1 MQDAPSDPLFIPLQ
15 DSPEGAVRQ
24 AHSFSTERQSAKT
37 PLVGETLVCDLL
49 CIAWPLFLP
58 VPSSAYSSAALPAY
72 PKLPSGELKRGLVPP
87 PFFLLCFAAVLP
99 CVCTCLTRAGLLTE
113 NMGGKG
119 EALEGPDALALL
131 PLQLPSQ
138 RQNPLASTSSRTHES
153 RLTRSGEGA
162 TRG

>member
-49 CIAWPLFLP
+49 CVAWPLFLP

-72 PKLPSGELKRGLVPP
+72 PKLPSGELKRGLFPP
-87 PFFLLCFAAVLP
+87 PFFLLCFTAVLP
-99 CVCTCLTRAGLLTE
+99 CVCTCLTFVHNE
-113 NMGGKG
+113 Y
-119 EALEGPDALALL
+119 
-131 PLQLPSQ
+131 
-138 RQNPLASTSSRTHES
+138 H
-153 RLTRSGEGA
+153 
-162 TRG
+162 